1 MLIYTL
7 LRLLTPEEINDLITT
22 GSGHKRVSLSEIMLQ
37 EFDDSNQIEES
48 EAKILPFKKKDQNAE
63 SEVQE
68 EFSAE
73 GENQEGE
80 SSQDLNIEMGQR
92 CFKVLN
98 DLKKKHQHNLKDI
111 FASKRNTK
119 RVKNTKETSLF
130 IIEEKKKLEHASQ
143 TLKGK
148 EIIQMYEKNAK
159 VDINIYRNNKDDLHK
174 SNQFGVLVNKKQA

>member
-22 GSGHKRVSLSEIMLQ
+22 GSGHKRVSLSEIMLK
-37 EFDDSNQIEES
+37 EFDESNDPEES
-48 EAKILPFKKKDQNAE
+48 EAKILPFKKKVE
-63 SEVQE
+63 SDDSETQE
-68 EFSAE
+68 EVVVSE
-73 GENQEGE
+73 EDQPLPEL
-80 SSQDLNIEMGQR
+80 SLEMGQR
-92 CFKVLN
+92 CHKVLI
-98 DLKKKHQHNLKDI
+98 DMKKKHKHNLKDI
-111 FASKRNTK
+111 FAAKRNTK
-119 RVKNTKETSLF
+119 KVKNTKETSLF